1 MRSLA
6 VKFKNDTESYSDINS
21 NSVINYQYNIFNDL
35 YNYLQINVD
44 KFTEVHLIYYTFFN
58 KARAFISFILTIA
71 ANI

>member
-1 MRSLA
+1 

-44 KFTEVHLIYYTFFN
+44 KFTEVHLIYYYFFTF
-58 KARAFISFILTIA
+58 
-71 ANI
+71 

>member
-44 KFTEVHLIYYTFFN
+44 KFTEVHLIYYYFFTF
-58 KARAFISFILTIA
+58 
-71 ANI
+71 